1 MKINIFV
8 VVLSFFLSVN
18 TFAGETTGKVNL
30 LYIHGYNDFIL
41 FSMTSSQPSF
51 ASCAVTGRYA
61 ISTSTQQ
68 GKNILSTVLAAKAA
82 NLTITV
88 GGKNTCTTH
97 GDAEDINGIVV
108 N

>member
-1 MKINIFV
+1 MKTKGVIFG
-8 VVLSFFLSVN
+8 LSFLYSISA
-18 TFAGETTGKVNL
+18 FAGETTGKVNL
-30 LYIHGYNDFIL
+30 VYVHGYNDFLL

-68 GKNILSTVLAAKAA
+68 GKNILSTILAAKAA

-97 GDAEDINGIVV
+97 GDAEDINGIVI